1 MVGEKNEVRNGFS
14 SLLKEKVIVQQIWA
28 GININNSWERLLIE
42 APHSLA
48 ALEKLIM
55 QSVKNSCSDPD
66 YEPSK
71 CRSKMSTRTGN
82 RNRTVSSSSSQLN
95 DTLSKMMAIELES
108 LRSHTTVSF
117 MTIAQ
122 SSATN
127 LAEEL
132 LCKRSSSSL
141 RISNSGLNVAS
152 NDPIQKDC
160 GDTSSTTA
168 TVVSVGGNVV
178 NAMTEARAALGSA
191 HQAMA
196 SIGKKTNDI
205 PRTIGAVLAL
215 IELLDLQCTPKKVRD
230 ELDRLHHI
238 IEECAQEAFTLEDL
252 FQEAIKLADI
262 KSAKLG
268 RTGFMLLGEVKHFWE
283 KIVAFCDEIS
293 KLIEY
298 TLDSSCN
305 AFVAIILEQVEKASS
320 STKFHLKDRSRHE
333 IYQVSLACVAYALSV
348 RHLTDAYSAFSTEFL
363 MPQMDAISRYPLVAH
378 SEIEL
383 AHAHD
388 QFKESN
394 LACNKEIDRIVKT
407 NRATCK
413 RRSILELDFGLD
425 LHLSDISADLDEFLT
440 PIAQFKQRAANKKSN
455 IVDEGKSSTVFERFR
470 SSFSK
475 KPSP

>member
-215 IELLDLQCTPKKVRD
+215 IELVGVFWASGDAYILMLIFLKLDLQCTPKKVRD

-268 RTGFMLLGEVKHFWE
+268 RTGCLSLLLVINLCFMLLGEVKHFWE

-394 LACNKEIDRIVKT
+394 LACNKV
-407 NRATCK
+407 
-413 RRSILELDFGLD
+413 GQQ
-425 LHLSDISADLDEFLT
+425 SAF
-440 PIAQFKQRAANKKSN
+440 AKCQKSYVLF
-455 IVDEGKSSTVFERFR
+455 IVDFVLLDRTASITLSRLGAFLKIRKKERE
-470 SSFSK
+470 
-475 KPSP
+475 